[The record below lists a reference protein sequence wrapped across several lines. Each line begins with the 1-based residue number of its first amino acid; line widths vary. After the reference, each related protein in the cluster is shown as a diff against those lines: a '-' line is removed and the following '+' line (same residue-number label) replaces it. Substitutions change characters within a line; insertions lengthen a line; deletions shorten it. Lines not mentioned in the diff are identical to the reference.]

1 MQRLLVQLS
10 DTHIRQPGQLAYR
23 RVDTSTY
30 LARAVAAVGRLPQ
43 APDAVVLTG
52 DLTDF
57 GRSDDYAHLRA
68 LLSPL
73 SCPVY
78 LMPGNHDDGAAL
90 RSAFPDHP
98 ELQQN
103 PVGDRVCF
111 TVDIGGLRL
120 VALDTTVPRAS
131 HGELEGP
138 QLDWLD
144 RTLAAART
152 VPTIVAVHHPPFPT
166 RIGHMDDIGLV
177 HGADAF
183 AAVLARHPQVE
194 RVIAGHL
201 HRSMQCRWAG
211 TIAMTCPSTAHQ
223 VVLDLAPEAPSAF
236 RMEPP
241 GFLIHAWTPPAPL
254 VTHLAYVGEYAG
266 PFPFHD
272 EHGELID

>member
-1 MQRLLVQLS
+1 MRRSSRDHPMQRLLVQLS

-30 LARAVAAVGRLPQ
+30 LARAVAAVGSMPQ

-57 GRSDDYAHLRA
+57 GRSDEYAHLRA

-103 PVGDRVCF
+103 PVGDRVCWA
-111 TVDIGGLRL
+111 VDIGGLRL
-120 VALDTTVPRAS
+120 VALDTTVPRAAQ
-131 HGELEGP
+131 GELEAP
-138 QLDWLD
+138 QLAWLD

-152 VPTIVAVHHPPFPT
+152 APTIVAVHHPPFPT

-194 RVIAGHL
+194 RVIAGHV
-201 HRSMQCRWAG
+201 HRSMQCLWAG

-223 VVLDLAPEAPSAF
+223 VVLD
-236 RMEPP
+236 
-241 GFLIHAWTPPAPL
+241 
-254 VTHLAYVGEYAG
+254 
-266 PFPFHD
+266 
-272 EHGELID
+272 